1 MVTSVPDQFKI
12 SLFSQLTHFRNIDF
26 KIIANQNEIDSD
38 FYRQPTKL
46 WAGNVFIRVC
56 PSVGQSVHGG
66 THGTIAH
73 DALDLTVQGPPTAL
87 PLQI

>member
-1 MVTSVPDQFKI
+1 MSGISVPDQLKI

-26 KIIANQNEIDSD
+26 KMIANQNEIDSD

-56 PSVGQSVHGG
+56 PLVGQSVHGG
-66 THGTIAH
+66 DPCDHC
-73 DALDLTVQGPPTAL
+73 P
-87 PLQI
+87 